1 MVQIFNEQVYTYL
14 YYWKSLFKYTHVTLI
29 PCLVITDIEKE
40 HSSFYKNFFSY
51 KIFFYG
57 INEKSKKIYMIR
69 YSKPLYSWLYLTEL
83 I

>member
-1 MVQIFNEQVYTYL
+1 M
-14 YYWKSLFKYTHVTLI
+14 YTHVTLI

-57 INEKSKKIYMIR
+57 INEKSKKNIYDKIF
-69 YSKPLYSWLYLTEL
+69 
-83 I
+83 

>member
-1 MVQIFNEQVYTYL
+1 MS
-14 YYWKSLFKYTHVTLI
+14 KSIHICTIENPLFMYTHVTLI

-57 INEKSKKIYMIR
+57 INEKSKKNIYDKIF
-69 YSKPLYSWLYLTEL
+69 
-83 I
+83 